1 MATKK
6 KDIKKDKSSSEKP
19 KQYHNMSLNE
29 FGITVD
35 MSVVLKAGFR
45 VWVKGA
51 KNGVGSHTKS
61 EWKKLYQ
68 QFLTSN

>member
-1 MATKK
+1 MSTNTKN
-6 KDIKKDKSSSEKP
+6 IKKDESISEP
-19 KQYHNMSLNE
+19 KQHHRMSLSE
-29 FGITVD
+29 FGITAD
-35 MSVVLKAGFR
+35 MSVVVKAGFR

-51 KNGVGSHTKS
+51 KNGVGSHTLP

>member
-1 MATKK
+1 MATK
-6 KDIKKDKSSSEKP
+6 KDIKKDKLSSEP

-61 EWKKLYQ
+61 EWEKLYQ